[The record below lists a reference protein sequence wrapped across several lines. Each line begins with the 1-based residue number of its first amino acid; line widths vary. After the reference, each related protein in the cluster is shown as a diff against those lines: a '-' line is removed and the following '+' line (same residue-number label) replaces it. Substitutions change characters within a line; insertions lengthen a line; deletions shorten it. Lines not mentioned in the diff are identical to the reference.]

1 MASFTK
7 RDGNWRAQIFHLGK
21 RESATFPTKAQAQ
34 AWASRRETE
43 LREQKDGGIISGKT
57 LADAFRDY
65 EIKISRHKRGH
76 RWEALRMNA
85 MAECLIDGKKMGEI
99 LLTDLSPA
107 HIAQWRDERLKS
119 VVGATVNRD
128 MNLLSNVLTVARKEW
143 NWIGESPTK
152 EVRRP
157 KDSPPR
163 DRRISEDEIDRLCI
177 GLGFADGEPV
187 TTKTQ
192 AVAVAF
198 LFAIETAMRAGEI
211 CGLTAEM
218 VAGKVAHLPATLTKN
233 GRKRD
238 VPLSTRARELLA
250 MLPQPD
256 DGGLLF
262 GLTSPSLDALFRKAK
277 ARCLIVDLTFHDTRH
292 EAITRL
298 AKKLQVLDLARMV
311 GHRDLRMLQIYY
323 NESAADM
330 AARLD

>member
-7 RDGNWRAQIFHLGK
+7 RDGNWRVQIYHHGV
-21 RESATFPTKAQAQ
+21 RESATFPTKGQAQ

-43 LREQKDGGIISGKT
+43 LREQKGRGLVSGKT
-57 LADAFRDY
+57 LGDAFRDY

-85 MAECLIDGKKMGEI
+85 MAECLVDGKKMGEI
-99 LLTDLSPA
+99 LLADLSAA
-107 HIAQWRDERLKS
+107 HIAGWRDDRLKV

-163 DRRISEDEIDRLCI
+163 DRRISADEIDRLCLS
-177 GLGFADGEPV
+177 LGFAADEPV
-187 TTKTQ
+187 TMKTQ

-211 CGLTAEM
+211 CGLTAAM
-218 VAGKVAHLPATLTKN
+218 VVGKVAHLPGSLTKN
-233 GRKRD
+233 GLKRD
-238 VPLSTRARELLA
+238 VPLSNRARELLT
-250 MLPQPD
+250 MLPAPE
-256 DGGLLF
+256 DGRPLF
-262 GLTSPSLDALFRKAK
+262 GLSSASLGALFWKAK
-277 ARCLIVDLTFHDTRH
+277 ARCLIDDVTFHDTRH

-323 NESAADM
+323 NETAADM
-330 AARLD
+330 ADRLD